1 QKGIQLFLGP
11 DNSERPK
18 PDDAVFRTADT
29 GTEMLIAPGDVIGR
43 FIVNIPAIFRVT
55 QVGPDRII
63 EIVSRVVLPGK
74 GNFRPAPGTSSI
86 ILRRLVSTVCDRQGA
101 PTGTQNVLFFPNK
114 GIECTA

>member
-1 QKGIQLFLGP
+1 PVRAGGIIISPDIFKIQSSQIRIPAILRETLFQKGIQLFLGP

-63 EIVSRVVLPGK
+63 EIVPRVVLPG
-74 GNFRPAPGTSSI
+74 
-86 ILRRLVSTVCDRQGA
+86 
-101 PTGTQNVLFFPNK
+101 
-114 GIECTA
+114 